1 MGLDLIGFHWSVLI
15 EFYSVFIVGR
25 NLVPSF
31 FVFFYWVSLVR
42 SSASRRRDAST
53 RLVASRPRPPAPF
66 SGQHQHARPQIRRR
80 SRIALDR
87 KVRPI
92 TPLHYPPLITPR
104 LPPARGHDPF
114 VKRYL
119 NRKRRRVQPFGLL
132 FIISFI
138 IIIIIIFKLLS
149 RTPID
154 QLFLVRCGSWPPTPI
169 PTPPQ
174 KNILI
179 TLGESPMGSWPT
191 GWKPRAFGDP
201 TRNCR
206 PH

>member
-132 FIISFI
+132 FIISFV

-149 RTPID
+149 RATIVTDRPAVSRSLWVVTPYPN
-154 QLFLVRCGSWPPTPI
+154 PP
-169 PTPPQ
+169 PPL
-174 KNILI
+174 KRISSL
-179 TLGESPMGSWPT
+179 P
-191 GWKPRAFGDP
+191 
-201 TRNCR
+201 
-206 PH
+206 